1 MRIAKWIAAFM
12 IISFSLATL
21 LYLEPNAFMVFL
33 GAFALYLGILIFN
46 KGKKEITNL
55 KSDITP
61 IAFAFVVLLLA
72 IYFALFGY
80 LQAIA
85 IAIVMAILIILL
97 YKVI

>member
-1 MRIAKWIAAFM
+1 
-12 IISFSLATL
+12 

-33 GAFALYLGILIFN
+33 GAFTLYLGILIFN

-72 IYFALFGY
+72 IYFAFFGY